1 MELEALIKQY
11 NISDVDIK
19 KNMLQR
25 SENAYRTS
33 AKELICR
40 KIVKRFGLCKRYIEE
55 NDLGEFTGYKWV
67 TNKKQQLSGIDIQVF
82 YTDRFGN
89 EKTVNIDLKGCVGN
103 YPYAVVEITQNMIFT
118 NTKSKATDV
127 VLYVAVNNDGTVK
140 YRFVDYATICKISL
154 DYKPTLE
161 MNGDVCFFKFKP
173 EVKVS
178 NNKSGHYV
186 VVKELP
192 IDQEV

>member
-1 MELEALIKQY
+1 MELDELIKQY
-11 NISDVDIK
+11 NISDDDIK

-33 AKELICR
+33 AKELICN
-40 KIVKRFGLCKRYIEE
+40 KLIKRGKLFERFCNAMDWQY
-55 NDLGEFTGYKWV
+55 NGYKKISSAKMQRAGV
-67 TNKKQQLSGIDIQVF
+67 DFVIHCNINGMEKDI
-82 YTDRFGN
+82 Y
-89 EKTVNIDLKGCVGN
+89 IDLKGCVGTK
-103 YPYAVVEITQNMIFT
+103 YDFAPVEIMQNMVFT
-118 NTKSKATDV
+118 NTKSKLTDYM
-127 VLYVAVNNDGTVK
+127 LYIAIDDYK
-140 YRFVDYATICKISL
+140 PPRFRFVPYDEIRKISL

-178 NNKSGHYV
+178 NNKSGHFV
-186 VVKELP
+186 IAKELP